1 MVLCRIL
8 PCVTGVKRGRVDP
21 GVQER
26 QEGEV
31 RNAVP
36 PSPPPVPLLPFPSRA
51 ISVSFPFGT
60 PDMQDSQILVIT
72 SGIENK
78 TTLHE

>member
-8 PCVTGVKRGRVDP
+8 PCVTGFKRGRVDP
-21 GVQER
+21 GAQER

-36 PSPPPVPLLPFPSRA
+36 PPPPRSPPPLSLARDFRFLS
-51 ISVSFPFGT
+51 
-60 PDMQDSQILVIT
+60 L
-72 SGIENK
+72 
-78 TTLHE
+78 

>member
-36 PSPPPVPLLPFPSRA
+36 PSPPPRSPPAFSLARDFRFLSLWNA
-51 ISVSFPFGT
+51 
-60 PDMQDSQILVIT
+60 
-72 SGIENK
+72 
-78 TTLHE
+78 